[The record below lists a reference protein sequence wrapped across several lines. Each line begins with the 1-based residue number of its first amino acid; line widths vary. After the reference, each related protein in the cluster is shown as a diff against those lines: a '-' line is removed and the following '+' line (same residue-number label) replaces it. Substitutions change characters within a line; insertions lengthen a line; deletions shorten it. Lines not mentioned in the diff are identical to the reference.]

1 MTDFTSHSKIE
12 RFQGFPGLNSV
23 VNPYLSLCRHALSW
37 VSKVHSIT
45 GQVILEFFF
54 FFFYDPVIDS
64 QSQEEICRL
73 PQPVY

>member
-23 VNPYLSLCRHALSW
+23 VNPYLTLCRHALSW

-45 GQVILEFFF
+45 GQVILD
-54 FFFYDPVIDS
+54 FYFYFYGPVIDS